1 MIFSFFFNDTATT
14 KIYTDC
20 HTLSLR
26 DALPI
31 YLLIVVP
38 VALLIADLMFAQTGH
53 YYVGE
58 AKARHL
64 LEDANPFSPRVWAWA
79 AITGVWLF
87 LTGLISG
94 FYDNKAAYDRI
105 PQRLRQVRWLRA
117 VIGEIGTASCRE
129 RGCQA
134 V

>member
-1 MIFSFFFNDTATT
+1 MRISD
-14 KIYTDC
+14 
-20 HTLSLR
+20 LSSVVCSSDLAGGSKR
-26 DALPI
+26 VEALAEI
-31 YLLIVVP
+31 VVRTFRSQFVALGGNLLIVVP

-94 FYDNKAAYDRI
+94 FYANTADRKST
-105 PQRLRQVRWLRA
+105 RLN
-117 VIGEIGTASCRE
+117 TSH
-129 RGCQA
+129 
-134 V
+134 